1 MNVDSWIASVSE
13 FASQMEPWEW
23 VVAAAIANNGRSLQY
38 TAAELKADHGFVLAA
53 VTQNGKALQY
63 ATPELKLNHDINH

>member
-23 VVAAAIANNGRSLQY
+23 VVAAAIAALLLFGIIKQAAKIAVVAIVLMGVGIVLLNLQFQ
-38 TAAELKADHGFVLAA
+38 DW
-53 VTQNGKALQY
+53 N
-63 ATPELKLNHDINH
+63 INF

>member
-23 VVAAAIANNGRSLQY
+23 VVAAAIAGLLLFGIIKQAAKIAVVAIVLMGVGLVLLNLQFQ
-38 TAAELKADHGFVLAA
+38 DW
-53 VTQNGKALQY
+53 N
-63 ATPELKLNHDINH
+63 INF

>member
-23 VVAAAIANNGRSLQY
+23 VVAAAIAGLLLFGIIKQAAKIAVVAIVLMGVGIVLLNLQFQ
-38 TAAELKADHGFVLAA
+38 DW
-53 VTQNGKALQY
+53 N
-63 ATPELKLNHDINH
+63 INF

>member
-23 VVAAAIANNGRSLQY
+23 IVAAAIAGLLLFGIIKQAAKIAVVAIVLMGVGIVLLNLQFQ
-38 TAAELKADHGFVLAA
+38 DW
-53 VTQNGKALQY
+53 N
-63 ATPELKLNHDINH
+63 INF

>member
-23 VVAAAIANNGRSLQY
+23 VVAAAIAGVLLFGIIKQAAKIAVVAIVLMGVGIVLLNLQFQ
-38 TAAELKADHGFVLAA
+38 DW
-53 VTQNGKALQY
+53 N
-63 ATPELKLNHDINH
+63 INF